1 MMRQSVELL
10 SYLRVAVERPV
21 PIVVMAGVGEGASA
35 STAVAGL
42 AAAAREC
49 GLRMAVAELAGTA
62 GRLML
67 RQRRLRAGELPAHEG
82 MPAESPDGPA
92 LGAALQAQSTA
103 AQLESWLQRSGA
115 DFVLVEAPPLALA
128 ADAAL
133 LARICDG
140 LVLVVEP
147 AVTSREALRRA
158 VRLAETSRCRL
169 IGLVM
174 REERRALPSWL
185 RRLLGGTNHRG

>member
-1 MMRQSVELL
+1 MIGQSVELL
-10 SYLRVAVERPV
+10 SYLRVAVDRPV

-35 STAVAGL
+35 ANAVAGL
-42 AAAAREC
+42 AAAARAC
-49 GLRMAVAELAGTA
+49 GLRMMVAELTGTA
-62 GRLML
+62 GRSML

-82 MPAESPDGPA
+82 MPAQALDGPG
-92 LGAALQAQSTA
+92 LGAALQAQPTA
-103 AQLESWLQRSGA
+103 AHLESWLERSGA

-133 LARICDG
+133 FARICDG

-174 REERRALPSWL
+174 SEERRTLPSWL
-185 RRLLGGTNHRG
+185 RRLLGGTVHGG